1 MRNVALLLA
10 VFSIMLVSGPDIDA
24 QTDRVT
30 YVPKYE
36 DPVLKEMG
44 KKADTLIDIRDS
56 ITESIRDSLDD
67 EKESKKERD
76 KTLRFDLAK
85 LVKPAS
91 PDVFRSQFH
100 FPPVAQYRTGTC
112 WSFSTVSFLESEVYR
127 LTGRKIKLS
136 EIFPVYHE
144 YIAKARRYIQLRGDF
159 DLGEGSESND
169 VIVMMKQ
176 HGLVP
181 EEIYPGIS
189 EGARHDHDRLSNE
202 IRSYLAY
209 VKDHDLWDEDEIIAH
224 VKVILNRYLGEPPV
238 SFTFEGKTVTPFQF
252 MTDVLKL
259 NPGDYISV
267 MSTLS
272 IPFYSMGVFDVHDNW
287 WRDSSY
293 YNLPLQ
299 EWYAVIKKAIADGYT
314 MAIGGDN
321 SEPGWNGFEDVA
333 VIPDFD
339 LPRKYINQ
347 DSREF
352 RINNGTTAD
361 NHGLHLVGY
370 TAVDGRDW
378 YLIKDSGRSARW
390 GKFEGYYFMRD
401 DYILM
406 KILTITIH
414 KDAMRDVLKKFTS
427 AEAGG

>member
-1 MRNVALLLA
+1 MRKVALLLT
-10 VFSIMLVSGPDIDA
+10 VFALTILSAPNVKA
-24 QTDRVT
+24 QTDHVK

-44 KKADTLIDIRDS
+44 KKADTLEDIRDS
-56 ITESIRDSLDD
+56 ITEAIRDSLDD
-67 EKESKKERD
+67 EKELKNERD
-76 KTLRFDLAK
+76 KTLRFDLTNI
-85 LVKPAS
+85 VKPTS

-136 EIFPVYHE
+136 EIFPVYYE
-144 YIAKARRYIQLRGDF
+144 YIAKARRYIKRRGDF
-159 DLGEGSESND
+159 DLGEGAESND

-181 EEIYPGIS
+181 EEVYPGIV
-189 EGARHDHDRLSNE
+189 EGVRHDHDRLSDE

-209 VKDHDLWDEDEIIAH
+209 VKDQNLWDEDEIITH
-224 VKVILNRYLGEPPV
+224 VKVILNRYLGVPPE
-238 SFTFEGKTVTPFQF
+238 SFTFEGKTMTPPRF
-252 MTDVLKL
+252 MTEVLRL
-259 NPGDYISV
+259 NPGDYICV

-272 IPFYSMGVFDVHDNW
+272 IPFYTMGVFDVPDNW

-293 YNLPLQ
+293 YNLPVD
-299 EWYAVIKKAIADGYT
+299 EWYAVIKKAIVDGYT
-314 MAIGGDN
+314 TAIGGDN

-333 VIPDFD
+333 IIPDFD
-339 LPRKYINQ
+339 VPRKYINQ

-352 RINNGTTAD
+352 RINNGTTGD
-361 NHGLHLVGY
+361 DHGLHLVGY
-370 TAVDGRDW
+370 MAVDGRDW
-378 YLIKDSGRSARW
+378 FLIKDSGRSARW

-401 DYILM
+401 DYIRM
-406 KILTITIH
+406 KMLTITIH
-414 KDAMRDVLKKFTS
+414 KDAMREVLNKFS
-427 AEAGG
+427 ATERRN